1 MKFSKVMIW
10 ITLVVFTAAFTA
22 CGGGGGKYAD
32 AKKVMGKLIEAMD
45 THVAELDK
53 ADNAKDFA
61 KGIRSMAKT
70 LAELKTDM
78 EELDKKYPELKDLDS
93 PPPEL
98 AEEAAQIEALGEKM
112 RTIMMKMMQF
122 GEDPDVQAAMEELNK
137 AGIMM

>member
-1 MKFSKVMIW
+1 MKFSK
-10 ITLVVFTAAFTA
+10 LVVWFTLIVFAAAFTA

-32 AKKVMGKLIEAMD
+32 AKKVMGKLIKAMD
-45 THVAELDK
+45 SHVAELEK

-61 KGIRSMAKT
+61 AGIRSMAKT
-70 LAELKTDM
+70 LGELKADM
-78 EELDKKYPELKDLDS
+78 EKLDETYPELRDLDS

-112 RTIMMKMMQF
+112 RKIMMKMMQF
-122 GEDPDVQAAMEELNK
+122 GDDPDVQAAMEELNK